1 MTIAIRKATT
11 QDDAALAHILHEL
24 EFFSQVNSETPQST
38 QARIARY
45 LRFYDRDDCH
55 SLYVAV
61 GATGEIVGYGAVH
74 WLTYLFLAG
83 PEGYVSELFV
93 CAAERG
99 KGMGSRLLEA
109 IKEEALA
116 RGCSRLTLINLRHR
130 ESYERGFYARRG
142 WQERPEAVSFVY
154 VLEQGIRPPRE
165 EVE

>member
-11 QDDAALAHILHEL
+11 QDDAELAYILREL
-24 EFFSQVNSETPQST
+24 GFFSQVNSETPQSI

-45 LRFYDRDDCH
+45 LQFYNRDDCH

-61 GATGEIVGYGAVH
+61 SATGKVVGYGAVH
-74 WLTYLFLAG
+74 WNCYLFLAG

-99 KGMGSRLLEA
+99 KGIGSRLLEA
-109 IKEEALA
+109 IKEEGLV

-154 VLEQGIRPPRE
+154 VLEQGVRPPRK

>member
-1 MTIAIRKATT
+1 MTITIRKA
-11 QDDAALAHILHEL
+11 A
-24 EFFSQVNSETPQST
+24 
-38 QARIARY
+38 
-45 LRFYDRDDCH
+45 
-55 SLYVAV
+55 
-61 GATGEIVGYGAVH
+61 
-74 WLTYLFLAG
+74 FLAG

-130 ESYERGFYARRG
+130 ESYERGFYTTRG
-142 WQERPEAVSFVY
+142 WQERPEAASFVY
-154 VLEQGIRPPRE
+154 LLEQGSGPSRE